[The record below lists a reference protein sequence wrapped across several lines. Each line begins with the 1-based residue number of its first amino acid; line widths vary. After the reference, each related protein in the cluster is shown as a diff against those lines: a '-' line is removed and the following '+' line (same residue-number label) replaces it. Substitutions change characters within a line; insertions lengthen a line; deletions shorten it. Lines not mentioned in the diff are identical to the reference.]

1 VLTEHAVNGGFP
13 EPVRGIRA
21 RALHARHESCGAE
34 TRVVIPAVLSGRAV
48 RRVRCQG
55 CGEQFE
61 ADSVTEAGRFAVPS
75 LARLRDGV
83 SLPPFDPS
91 SRTWQLASLPV
102 AAALVVG
109 GLLLIQDGDGDSDG
123 PAPPFAPPAER
134 AADSSAPLAELP
146 GEPNNGG
153 ANAGGGNAAA
163 EIVRGTHYSLALPKG
178 WDKVDPPS
186 GATFAAVAADGGAEA
201 TLWIEEDAGLNFA
214 DFVTQSLN
222 QLETLA
228 PNPRVV
234 SRIPGPTPE
243 TTVVRLAADAPSDQP
258 RYEVLLRASGP
269 YRYYLALTL
278 QPDAAREAADG
289 VDLIAGSLTPE
300 VNG

>member
-1 VLTEHAVNGGFP
+1 MLTEHALNGGFP
-13 EPVRGIRA
+13 ETVRGVRV
-21 RALHARHESCGAE
+21 RALRARHESCGAE
-34 TRVVIPAVLSGRAV
+34 TRVVIPAVLSAGAV

-55 CGEQFE
+55 CGEHYE

-75 LARLRDGV
+75 VARLREGV

-91 SRTWQLASLPV
+91 SRAWQMASVPV
-102 AAALVVG
+102 AAVLVVG
-109 GLLLIQDGDGDSDG
+109 GLLLIQGGDGDSDS
-123 PAPPFAPPAER
+123 PTPPFAPPAEP
-134 AADSSAPLAELP
+134 AAESSGPLAEIP
-146 GEPNNGG
+146 GEPKNGG
-153 ANAGGGNAAA
+153 ADAGGGNAAA
-163 EIVRGTHYSLALPKG
+163 EIVRGAHYSLALPNG

-186 GATFAAVAADGGAEA
+186 GSTFAAVAADGGAEA
-201 TLWIEEDAGLNFA
+201 TLWIEEDANLKFA

-243 TTVVRLAADAPSDQP
+243 TTVVRLAADAPADQP
-258 RYEVLLRASGP
+258 SYEVLLRASGP